1 MAEQLVS
8 ESWAERLGLGE
19 RELVAF
25 VGAGGKSTLMLG
37 LGRELSDTGHRV
49 VITTTTR
56 MSVDEIEPPVVDS
69 IHGVEVNLDR
79 RPGPVFVVR
88 RDADDK
94 VGGPAPTEIDKL
106 FRESSAEYVLVEAD
120 GANGKTLK
128 APTDFEPVI
137 PPTATIVVVVAGIDA
152 IGSTITAAC
161 HRPER
166 VAELLGRAVSHEL
179 TLSDVAQILTS
190 ARGGLKDVPASAR
203 VIVAITK
210 VSSERMDVA
219 GELSMLITRDPDV
232 DRVVVVPYR

>member
-1 MAEQLVS
+1 MS
-8 ESWAERLGLGE
+8 ESWAERLGLAE

-56 MSVDEIEPPVVDS
+56 MSVEQIEPPVVDS
-69 IHGVEVNLDR
+69 IRDVEANLER

-88 RDADDK
+88 RDADAK
-94 VGGPAPTEIDKL
+94 VSGPAPTEIDKL

-128 APTDFEPVI
+128 APGNFEPVI
-137 PPTATIVVVVAGIDA
+137 PLTSTIVVPVAGIDA
-152 IGSTITAAC
+152 VGSTITAAC

-166 VAELLGRAVSHEL
+166 VAELLGRPVSHVL
-179 TLSDVAQILTS
+179 AVADVAQILTS

-203 VIVAITK
+203 IIVAITK
-210 VSSERMDVA
+210 VSSETMDVA
-219 GELSMLITRDPDV
+219 GELSLLISRDPDV

>member
-1 MAEQLVS
+1 MS

-19 RELVAF
+19 RELIAF

-37 LGRELSDTGHRV
+37 LGRELSDAGHRV

-56 MSVDEIEPPVVDS
+56 MSADQIDPPVVDS
-69 IHGVEVNLDR
+69 IRGVEANLER

-88 RDADDK
+88 RGPDAK
-94 VGGPAPTEIDKL
+94 VVGPAPTEVDKL

-120 GANGKTLK
+120 GANGRSLK

-137 PPTATIVVVVAGIDA
+137 PPTSTIVVPVAGIDA
-152 IGSTITAAC
+152 VGNTITAVS

-166 VAELLGRAVSHEL
+166 VAELLARPVTHQLGVE
-179 TLSDVAQILTS
+179 DVAQILTS

-210 VSSERMDVA
+210 VSSDTMDMA
-219 GELSMLITRDPDV
+219 RELSVLISRDPDV
-232 DRVVVVPYR
+232 DRVVVVPHR